1 MEMLPMRFAY
11 ICHDITS
18 ANLFDLSLNNNE
30 ILYFATIDGNIRI
43 LDLLKLKTNTKVLNL
58 SVDDTSQ
65 QLSILPDE
73 ELDRLVCLTDD
84 LIAISTG
91 KHIVLFDKKNFSKIL
106 QKININESL
115 FDWNMIN
122 QDDHNRILIT
132 IDSTQQFITVYRQEK
147 DFSLLFNREE
157 IQFRSNVEYIK
168 LIQTTTI
175 MDNDE
180 KKKSYVLILLDD
192 ETIQLLDTNQLSQ
205 ASLQPDGLF
214 TRIKNYNVLFFYFF
228 FYFYKSY
235 FFLFRL
241 VIKVLLHVNIIRIV
255 H

>member
-1 MEMLPMRFAY
+1 MLPMRFAL
-11 ICHDITS
+11 INHDITS
-18 ANLFDLSLNNNE
+18 PNLFDLSSNNNE

-43 LDLLKLKTNTKVLNL
+43 LDLLKIKINTKVQILP
-58 SVDDTSQ
+58 VDDNIQ
-65 QLSILPDE
+65 QISILPNQ

-84 LIAISTG
+84 IIAISTS
-91 KHIVLFDKKNFSKIL
+91 KHIVLYNRKNFSTIL

-147 DFSLLFNREE
+147 DFSSSFNREE

-192 ETIQLLDTNQLSQ
+192 QTIQLLDTNQLSQ
-205 ASLQPDGLF
+205 ASLQPNGLF
-214 TRIKNYNVLFFYFF
+214 TRIKSYNVLLFHFVFSFYE
-228 FYFYKSY
+228 S
-235 FFLFRL
+235 FLF
-241 VIKVLLHVNIIRIV
+241 V
-255 H
+255 